1 MNYALNFVL
10 PRGDIGPTG
19 PQGIAG
25 TIGATGP
32 TGPIGP
38 GTGLSA
44 YGGRYNNTASTIN
57 LSILSQTQVP
67 LEVTMPNLAVNYSP
81 NSLVIT
87 QSGNYE
93 INFYLNLTAT
103 VATTITTAVRI
114 NGTNIPATVIS
125 RALSVATSSIY
136 NGSVIVALTAGN
148 TIDMAISALLAVGVT
163 LGTGT
168 NAVLTVKRL
177 S

>member
-67 LEVTMPNLAVNYSP
+67 LEVTMPNLAVN
-81 NSLVIT
+81 
-87 QSGNYE
+87 
-93 INFYLNLTAT
+93 
-103 VATTITTAVRI
+103 
-114 NGTNIPATVIS
+114 
-125 RALSVATSSIY
+125 
-136 NGSVIVALTAGN
+136 
-148 TIDMAISALLAVGVT
+148 
-163 LGTGT
+163 
-168 NAVLTVKRL
+168 
-177 S
+177 